1 VSVNGAL
8 VLQHQMATVWAAIFV
23 AGLKCALRLAMSS
36 TQGGRRRGCRTM
48 QERIRSVSQ
57 ACRRPGADERAR
69 ARAAAPELLPWGTH
83 AYVIGAAQ
91 AERMA
96 RLADLLVARSAHPVD
111 EMHTTTWQLDGEDIK
126 IDHFLS
132 LVYSNLTV
140 AAERSRRAPTLP

>member
-1 VSVNGAL
+1 
-8 VLQHQMATVWAAIFV
+8 M
-23 AGLKCALRLAMSS
+23 
-36 TQGGRRRGCRTM
+36 
-48 QERIRSVSQ
+48 SQ

-111 EMHTTTWQLDGEDIK
+111 EMHTTTWQLDGEDVK

-140 AAERSRRAPTLP
+140 AAERSRRCPTLPRPYRCAPRPAAAAPRGRAPHHRSARRVWRS